1 MEALVFWRYD
11 AKYKE
16 VRINIDNNDK
26 NTGQRKKEPKDK
38 KRIMITIKEA
48 VTKSELTDYIKFPF
62 TLYKNNKYWV
72 PPLLQ
77 MSWKPLI
84 KPKSGF
90 ENAEA
95 YFYRHTK
102 TMKLLVGCSDY

>member
-1 MEALVFWRYD
+1 VVPHVPDASPVQAEQPFYMYGGIFSWRYD

-26 NTGQRKKEPKDK
+26 NTGLKQK
-38 KRIMITIKEA
+38 KRAKRQKIMITIKEA
-48 VTKSELTDYIKFPF
+48 TKSELTDYIKFPF

-72 PPLLQ
+72 TIIADELETLT
-77 MSWKPLI
+77 

-90 ENAEA
+90 
-95 YFYRHTK
+95 
-102 TMKLLVGCSDY
+102 